1 MNEKPGNPGKS
12 KFDAIRVHSFTYQK
26 TLLVVTPLHCIE
38 SLTKADLTVNVVL
51 PTGAMGN
58 AVGGY
63 IAKRMGVPLGMIC
76 SGVNINDI
84 TYRVMKTGKFHKSDT
99 MEKTLSDAIN
109 IQLVRHLVVSSR
121 VSDFS

>member
-1 MNEKPGNPGKS
+1 M
-12 KFDAIRVHSFTYQK
+12 H
-26 TLLVVTPLHCIE
+26 L
-38 SLTKADLTVNVVL
+38 DLPIDFVL

-63 IAKRMGVPLGMIC
+63 MAKRMGVPLGMIS

-84 TYRVMKTGKFHKSDT
+84 TYRVMKTGKFHKSDV

-109 IQLVRHLVVSSR
+109 IQQVSHLW
-121 VSDFS
+121 